1 MAVIIDVPIM
11 YNNDFGIVW
20 RCAADAAD
28 AAAADAADGL
38 IL

>member
-1 MAVIIDVPIM
+1 MVVINVVPNM

-20 RCAADAAD
+20 RCADAADAAD
-28 AAAADAADGL
+28 AAYGL

>member
-1 MAVIIDVPIM
+1 MAVINVVPNM

-20 RCAADAAD
+20 RCVSAD
-28 AAAADAADGL
+28 AADAADGL